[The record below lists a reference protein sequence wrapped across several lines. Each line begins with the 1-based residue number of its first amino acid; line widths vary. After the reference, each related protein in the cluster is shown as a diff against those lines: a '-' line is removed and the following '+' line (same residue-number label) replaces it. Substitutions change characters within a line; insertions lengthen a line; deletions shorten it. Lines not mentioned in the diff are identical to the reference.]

1 MGKQYSE
8 ISEQLKDFIQK
19 QKIFFVGSAACDGRV
34 NISPKGMDT
43 LRVMGAN
50 RVIWVNLT
58 GSGNGIAAHLLEN
71 DRITLMFC
79 AFEGNPMILRIYGHA
94 RVFHPRDPEWG
105 EFIPLFPSI
114 PGARQII
121 DINVDL
127 VQTSCGMAVPYFSFL
142 CERDQ
147 LKQWAENKGPE
158 GIEQYWRDR
167 NQVSLDGKPTGI
179 FGKDIT

>member
-8 ISEQLKDFIQK
+8 ISEQLKDFIHK

-50 RVIWVNLT
+50 RVIWLNLT
-58 GSGNGIAAHLLEN
+58 GSGNEIASHLLEN
-71 DRITLMFC
+71 DRITLIFC
-79 AFEGNPMILRIYGHA
+79 AFEGNPMILRIYGHS

-105 EFIPLFPSI
+105 EFIRLFPSI

-127 VQTSCGMAVPYFSFL
+127 VQTSCGMAVPYFSYL
-142 CERDQ
+142 GERDQ
-147 LKQWAENKGPE
+147 LKRWAENKGPE
-158 GIEQYWRDR
+158 GIKQYWRDR
-167 NQVSLDGKPTGI
+167 NQVNLDGKPTGI
-179 FGKDIT
+179 FGKDIP